1 MTFDPSAQ
9 KALAKEFKVQQSALS
24 GQAKV
29 WIDTKGLFN
38 PNARSFAVDRKW
50 VWSKFKVFVC
60 EVVPKKFFAKFGCPK
75 ASFCSKKTKKAR
87 KIFAGF
93 RSLRQAFGL

>member
-1 MTFDPSAQ
+1 MIFYPAQQ
-9 KALAKEFKVQQSALS
+9 KALAKEFKAPQNSLS
-24 GQAKV
+24 GLYMAC
-29 WIDTKGLFN
+29 IDCKGCFN
-38 PNARSFAVDRKW
+38 QNARSFSVDRKW

-93 RSLRQAFGL
+93 KSLRQAFGL